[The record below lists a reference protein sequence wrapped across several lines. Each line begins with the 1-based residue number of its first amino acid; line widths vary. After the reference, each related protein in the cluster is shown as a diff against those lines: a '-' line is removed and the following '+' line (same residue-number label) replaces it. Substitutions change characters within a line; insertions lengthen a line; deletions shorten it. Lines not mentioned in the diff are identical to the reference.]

1 MMNSLTNIM
10 DYLGNYSDIIQL
22 IITLIG
28 AFIVFILLIKIIQ
41 RNLLKKVKGKKQKS
55 NVNTFIGLLKFIFTI
70 FLIIIVFTAYYG
82 NLGDLGFIAGL
93 LTVAIGFALQK
104 PISGVVAWL
113 IIISRRPFHIGDRV
127 IISKI
132 KGDINNITMTHI
144 FLDEVGGTIEG
155 EECSGRTVMIP
166 TSIIFDQEIINYTER
181 DDYILD
187 EVKTA
192 VTYESNR
199 RKAEGIVMKSVEKIM
214 KPIWEDFPKRIIK
227 EPHIRLMFRD
237 SGIDITVRYYTIATR
252 RNAIATDIRG
262 EIYDRIKEADDVE
275 FAYPHTEVLFR
286 KKNSLS
292 R

>member
-1 MMNSLTNIM
+1 
-10 DYLGNYSDIIQL
+10 
-22 IITLIG
+22 
-28 AFIVFILLIKIIQ
+28 
-41 RNLLKKVKGKKQKS
+41 
-55 NVNTFIGLLKFIFTI
+55 LKFIFTI

-82 NLGDLGFIAGL
+82 DLGDLGFVAGL
-93 LTVAIGFALQK
+93 LTVAFGWALQK

-144 FLDEVGGTIEG
+144 FLNEVGGTIEG
-155 EECSGRTVMIP
+155 EESSGRTVMIP
-166 TSIIFDQEIINYTER
+166 TSIIFEQEIINYTER

-187 EVKTA
+187 EVKIA

-199 RKAEGIVMKSVEKIM
+199 RKAEGIAMKSVENIM
-214 KPIWEDFPKRIIK
+214 KPIWEDFPKRITK

-237 SGIDITVRYYTIATR
+237 SGIEITVRYYTITTR

-262 EIYDRIKEADDVE
+262 EIYDRITEADDVQ
-275 FAYPHTEVLFR
+275 FAYPHTQIILPE
-286 KKNSLS
+286 KNKLS
-292 R
+292 